1 MSNLHLMELIPL
13 FQTPC
18 ARSLLK
24 ILQNT
29 LTDRSLL
36 LFSLWTLTVLLMML
50 TILAGFSIVSIHP
63 PPAFGSSPNLEAL
76 ALEANKSKDQD
87 GDSSLLDSSHL
98 SRSCQSSTF
107 LPQSNASPPS
117 LVDFSFRPM
126 HEATFSTEDKP
137 KLLSQV

>member
-1 MSNLHLMELIPL
+1 MELIPL

-29 LTDRSLL
+29 LNRQ
-36 LFSLWTLTVLLMML
+36 
-50 TILAGFSIVSIHP
+50 SIHP

-98 SRSCQSSTF
+98 SR
-107 LPQSNASPPS
+107 
-117 LVDFSFRPM
+117 PM
-126 HEATFSTEDKP
+126 HEVTFSAEDKP
-137 KLLSQV
+137 KLLSQVYDREQYSKFDCGMFMYSIYLQ

>member
-98 SRSCQSSTF
+98 SRSALTDKVLSKFNF
-107 LPQSNASPPS
+107 LTSEQCFTTI
-117 LVDFSFRPM
+117 FS
-126 HEATFSTEDKP
+126 
-137 KLLSQV
+137 